1 MKKRILLPTDFS
13 KNAWNALTYVLE
25 LYKNEECDFYLLNA
39 IHTKPN
45 KVDSITVPEQGDE
58 NYDIAE
64 KHSMKGF
71 EKILKLLELYQT
83 NPIHNFFTMTFFGSP
98 VDAIKETIEAKDID
112 LVAMGNKGETD
123 AESIIYGSNAV
134 LVMEESKNCPVLM
147 IPKGVTYSEPKEIVF
162 PTNYKNN
169 FKRMELRYLYEISKI
184 TNAKVRILY
193 VDKEE
198 ELSETQIEYKNML
211 GDCLDGLDFSFHWLD
226 NADVI
231 NGLHN
236 FVQSRGSDMV
246 AIISEKHSFFER
258 IFTRSMVE
266 DLAYNSQVPVLVMHD
281 LTN

>member
-13 KNAWNALTYVLE
+13 KNAWNALTYALE
-25 LYKNEECDFYLLNA
+25 LYKNEECDLYLLNA
-39 IHTKPN
+39 FSTKPYN
-45 KVDSITVPEQGDE
+45 IDSIVFPEPGE
-58 NYDIAE
+58 ESYDIAE
-64 KHSMKGF
+64 KHAQKGL
-71 EKILKLLELYQT
+71 EKIIKLVELYQT
-83 NPIHNFFTMTFFGSP
+83 NPIHKFFIMTFFGSP
-98 VDAIKETIEAKDID
+98 VDAIKETIESKDID
-112 LVAMGNKGETD
+112 LVVMGNKGETD

-134 LVMEESKNCPVLM
+134 QSMEESRNCPVLM

-193 VDKEE
+193 VAKEE
-198 ELSETQIEYKNML
+198 ELSETQIENKNML
-211 GDCLDGLDFSFHWLD
+211 EDCFDGLNYSFHWLD

-236 FVQSRGSDMV
+236 FVQSRRSDMV
-246 AIISEKHSFFER
+246 AIISEKHSFFEK
-258 IFTRSMVE
+258 IFTRSIVE
-266 DLAYNSQVPVLVMHD
+266 DLGYNSQVPVLVMHD